1 MKNDY
6 RSRSSI
12 RHTRVNANVS
22 ASLKWLHII
31 GTANAIYLHFVLNIG
46 DMWSNIDYSV
56 SLGIKIINN
65 S

>member
-1 MKNDY
+1 MKIDY
-6 RSRSSI
+6 RECSI
-12 RHTRVNANVS
+12 IRQKRVNANVS

-31 GTANAIYLHFVLNIG
+31 GTANAIYLHFALNMG